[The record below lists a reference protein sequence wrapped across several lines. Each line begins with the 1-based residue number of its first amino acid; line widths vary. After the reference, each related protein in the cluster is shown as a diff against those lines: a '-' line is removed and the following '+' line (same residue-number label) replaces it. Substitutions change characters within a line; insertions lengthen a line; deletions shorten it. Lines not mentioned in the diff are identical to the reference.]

1 MEKRKK
7 QRNEG
12 LLFDSFD
19 VNRDGKMSL
28 SEEILMFSVLSETSE
43 EEITNKEDSQ
53 KNSRIINLDD
63 MDIKGI

>member
-12 LLFDSFD
+12 LLLDSFD

-28 SEEILMFSVLSETSE
+28 SEEILMFSFLSETSE

>member
-12 LLFDSFD
+12 LLLDSFD

>member
-12 LLFDSFD
+12 LLLDSFD

-43 EEITNKEDSQ
+43 EEIINKEDSQ
-53 KNSRIINLDD
+53 KNSRIINIDD

>member
-1 MEKRKK
+1 
-7 QRNEG
+7 
-12 LLFDSFD
+12 
-19 VNRDGKMSL
+19 MSL

-43 EEITNKEDSQ
+43 EEIINKEDSQ

>member
-12 LLFDSFD
+12 LLLDSFD

-63 MDIKGI
+63 MDIKGV

>member
-12 LLFDSFD
+12 LLLDSFD

-43 EEITNKEDSQ
+43 EEIINKEDPQ

>member
-12 LLFDSFD
+12 LLLDSFD

-28 SEEILMFSVLSETSE
+28 SEEILMLSVLSETSE

>member
-12 LLFDSFD
+12 LLLDSFD

-43 EEITNKEDSQ
+43 EEIINKEDSQ